1 MTAGVFASIL
11 TLALAWPVTQAEDRT
26 AYPADT
32 DLAHAEQVL
41 ALLNEARL
49 AEGLTAL
56 SPDDGLALLA
66 FQHAHEM
73 AERGLVGHHSYAYGI
88 GTRTRIKLA
97 FPQIYQ
103 FAENV
108 GANGDPERLHR
119 GMMNSAGHRLNRMD
133 PVFTHVGIGVAT
145 GRDGRLFLT
154 EVFVRVSAPGQLALA
169 ALYPRVPQE
178 ELPQE
183 QARTGQVLSET
194 VVIPPPAPDDPEYW
208 TQRGIDAY
216 VERRYGDA
224 VSDFQRALELDPD
237 YRFARFD
244 LGRALIAA
252 DRPRDAI
259 AELDRFLTTHP
270 EDLDAWAARGSAC
283 LLVGDWPAAE
293 RAFRKVLSGR
303 VTDAGSWYNLGLSLE
318 FQDLPQDAE
327 NAYAQAL
334 HLDPTLSAAAIGLQR
349 VRR

>member
-1 MTAGVFASIL
+1 MSVRAAGLIL
-11 TLALAWPVTQAEDRT
+11 SLGLALTGWQEEDRT
-26 AYPADT
+26 VYPSEV
-32 DLAHAEQVL
+32 DLARATAVL
-41 ALLNEARL
+41 ELLNTARI
-49 AEGLTAL
+49 AEGLPPL
-56 SPDDGLALLA
+56 ESDESLALLA

-88 GTRTRIKLA
+88 GTRTRFRLA
-97 FPQIYQ
+97 FPRVFQ

-108 GANGDPERLHR
+108 SANGDPERLHR
-119 GMMNSAGHRLNRMD
+119 GMMNSPGHRLNRMD
-133 PVFTHVGIGVAT
+133 ASFTHAGIGVAA
-145 GRDGRLFLT
+145 GRDGRLFLA
-154 EVFVRVSAPGQLALA
+154 ELFVRVADPSQLELQV
-169 ALYPRVPQE
+169 LYPRVPREQ
-178 ELPQE
+178 LPQE

-194 VVIPPPAPDDPEYW
+194 VTVPRPTAEDPEYW

-216 VERRYGDA
+216 NEGRAGAA
-224 VSDFQRALELDPD
+224 VADFRRALEIAPD

-252 DRPRDAI
+252 GRPDEAI
-259 AELDRFLTTHP
+259 QELDRLLDTHP
-270 EDLDAWAARGSAC
+270 DDLDAWSARGAAC
-283 LLVGDWPAAE
+283 LLLGRWPAAE
-293 RAFRKVLSGR
+293 EAFRRVLTGR
-303 VTDAGSWYNLGLSLE
+303 VTDAGAWYNLGLSLE